1 MVRMNFVALKML
13 VADRAKYFGLIFA
26 IAFASFLLANQIS
39 IFIGIMTRPASQ
51 IQDVVDADI
60 WVMDPQ
66 TLYSDEVYPL
76 RDYDLYR
83 VRSVPGVEWAVPFYK
98 GLGRAKAPDGKFRTV
113 ILLGVDDATLVGA
126 PRRMLAGSI
135 YDLGRP
141 DAAII
146 DQAGFM
152 YFFPGEPL
160 QAGKTLQMNER
171 RVLIVGVSDASAP
184 FQSFPVLHTRYSQA
198 LGFVGRERT
207 LLSFVL
213 AKPAAGVSL
222 EEICRRIEAAT
233 GLRARSTAEFS
244 WDAFRFY
251 LQNTGIPVNFGITV
265 MIALIV
271 GTVIP
276 GQTFYI
282 FTVEN
287 LKQFGAL
294 KAIGVTNRRIV
305 AMILLQAAVVGA
317 TGYALGMGM
326 AAAFFSTTVNYLPTR
341 GIVFPWQV
349 MVGIAVVVLF
359 VVGLASLVSIRRV
372 LVLEPAVVFRG

>member
-1 MVRMNFVALKML
+1 MNFVALKML
-13 VADRAKYFGLIFA
+13 VADRSKYFSLIFA

-66 TLYSDEVYPL
+66 TLYSDEVYAL

-83 VRSVPGVEWAVPFYK
+83 IRSVPGVEWAVPLYK
-98 GLGRAKAPDGKFRTV
+98 GTGRAKGPDGRFRTV
-113 ILLGVDDATLVGA
+113 ILMGVDDATLVGA
-126 PRRMLAGSI
+126 PRKMLVGSI
-135 YDLGRP
+135 YGLDQP

-146 DQAGFM
+146 DKAGFQ
-152 YFFPGEPL
+152 YFFPGQPL
-160 QAGKTLQMNER
+160 QVGKTLQMNDR
-171 RVLIVGVSDASAP
+171 RVLIVGISDASAP
-184 FQSFPVLHTRYSQA
+184 FQSLPVLHTRYSQA
-198 LGFVGRERT
+198 LGFVGRERN

-213 AKPAAGVSL
+213 AKPLAGVSIQ
-222 EEICRRIEAAT
+222 EVCRRIEAAT
-233 GLRARSTAEFS
+233 GLRARSAVEFS

-251 LQNTGIPVNFGITV
+251 MRNTGIPVNFGITV

-271 GTVIP
+271 GSVVP

-282 FTVEN
+282 FTIEN

-305 AMILLQAAVVGA
+305 SMILLQAMIVGG

-326 AAAFFSTTVNYLPTR
+326 AAAFFASFLNYSPTR
-341 GIVFPWQV
+341 GIILPWQV
-349 MVGIAVVVLF
+349 MASIAVVVLF
-359 VVGLASLVSIRRV
+359 VVGLASLMSIRRV
-372 LVLEPAVVFRG
+372 LVLEPAVVFRS

>member
-1 MVRMNFVALKML
+1 MNFVALKML
-13 VADRAKYFGLIFA
+13 VADRSKYFSLIFA

-66 TLYSDEVYPL
+66 TLYSDEVYAL

-83 VRSVPGVEWAVPFYK
+83 IRSVPGVEWAVPLYK
-98 GLGRAKAPDGKFRTV
+98 GTGRAKGPDGRFRTV
-113 ILLGVDDATLVGA
+113 ILMGVDDATLVGA
-126 PRRMLAGSI
+126 PRKMLVGSI
-135 YDLGRP
+135 YGLDQP
-141 DAAII
+141 DGAII
-146 DQAGFM
+146 DKAGFQ
-152 YFFPGEPL
+152 YFFPGQPL
-160 QAGKTLQMNER
+160 QVGKTLQMNDR
-171 RVLIVGVSDASAP
+171 RVLIVGISDASAP

-198 LGFVGRERT
+198 LGFVGRERN

-213 AKPAAGVSL
+213 AKPSAGVSIQ
-222 EEICRRIEAAT
+222 EVCRRIEAAT
-233 GLRARSTAEFS
+233 GLRARSAAEFS

-251 LQNTGIPVNFGITV
+251 MRNTGIPVNFGITV

-271 GTVIP
+271 GSVVP

-282 FTVEN
+282 FTIEN

-305 AMILLQAAVVGA
+305 SMILLQAIIVGA
-317 TGYALGMGM
+317 TGYGLGMGM
-326 AAAFFSTTVNYLPTR
+326 AAAFFASFLNYSPTR
-341 GIVFPWQV
+341 GIILPWQV
-349 MVGIAVVVLF
+349 MAGIAVVVLF
-359 VVGLASLVSIRRV
+359 VVGLASLMSIRRV
-372 LVLEPAVVFRG
+372 LVLEPAVVFRS

>member
-1 MVRMNFVALKML
+1 MNFVALKML

-26 IAFASFLLANQIS
+26 IAFASFLLANQVG

-51 IQDVVDADI
+51 IRDVVDADI

-66 TLYSDEVYPL
+66 TLYSDEVYAL

-83 VRSVPGVEWAVPFYK
+83 VRSVPGVEWAVPLYK
-98 GLGRAKAPDGKFRTV
+98 GLGRAKAPDGRFRTV

-126 PRRMLAGSI
+126 PRKMLVGAV
-135 YDLGRP
+135 YDLRQP

-146 DQAGFM
+146 DKAGFQ

-160 QAGKTLQMNER
+160 QVGKTLQMNER
-171 RVLIVGVSDASAP
+171 RVLIAGISDASAP

-198 LGFVGRERT
+198 LGFVGRERN

-213 AKPAAGVSL
+213 AKPAPGVSGS
-222 EEICRRIEAAT
+222 EACQRIEAAT
-233 GLRARSTAEFS
+233 GLRARTSKEFS
-244 WDAFRFY
+244 WDAFLFY
-251 LQNTGIPVNFGITV
+251 LRNTGIPVNFGITV
-265 MIALIV
+265 MVALIV
-271 GTVIP
+271 GTVVA

-282 FTVEN
+282 FTIEN

-294 KAIGVTNRRIV
+294 KAIGVTNRRIIS
-305 AMILLQAAVVGA
+305 MILLQALVVGG
-317 TGYALGMGM
+317 TGYAIGMGM
-326 AAAFFSTTVNYLPTR
+326 AAAFFSSFLSYGPTR
-341 GIVFPWQV
+341 GIVLPWQV
-349 MVGIAVVVLF
+349 MAGIAGVILF
-359 VVGLASLVSIRRV
+359 VVALASLMSIRRV

>member
-1 MVRMNFVALKML
+1 MNFVALKML
-13 VADRAKYFGLIFA
+13 VADRSKYFSLIFA

-66 TLYSDEVYPL
+66 TLYSDEVYAL

-83 VRSVPGVEWAVPFYK
+83 IRSVPGVEWAVPLYK
-98 GLGRAKAPDGKFRTV
+98 GTGRAKGPDGRFRTV
-113 ILLGVDDATLVGA
+113 ILMGVDDATLVGA
-126 PRRMLAGSI
+126 PRKMLVGSI
-135 YDLGRP
+135 YGLDQP

-146 DQAGFM
+146 DKAGFQ
-152 YFFPGEPL
+152 YFFSGQPL
-160 QAGKTLQMNER
+160 QVGKALQMNDR
-171 RVLIVGVSDASAP
+171 RVLIVGISDASAP

-198 LGFVGRERT
+198 LGFVGRERN

-213 AKPAAGVSL
+213 AKPSAGVSIQ
-222 EEICRRIEAAT
+222 EVCRRIEAAT
-233 GLRARSTAEFS
+233 GLRARSAAEFS

-251 LQNTGIPVNFGITV
+251 MRNTGIPVNFGITV

-271 GTVIP
+271 GTVVP

-282 FTVEN
+282 FTIEN

-294 KAIGVTNRRIV
+294 KAIGVTNGRIV
-305 AMILLQAAVVGA
+305 SMILLQAMVVGG

-326 AAAFFSTTVNYLPTR
+326 AAAFFASFLNYSPTR
-341 GIVFPWQV
+341 GIILPWQV
-349 MVGIAVVVLF
+349 MAGIAVVVLF
-359 VVGLASLVSIRRV
+359 VVGLASLMSIRRV
-372 LVLEPAVVFRG
+372 LVLEPAVVFRS

>member
-1 MVRMNFVALKML
+1 MNFVALKML
-13 VADRAKYFGLIFA
+13 VADRGKYFSLIFA

-66 TLYSDEVYPL
+66 TLYSDEVYAL

-83 VRSVPGVEWAVPFYK
+83 LRSVPGVEWAVPLYK
-98 GLGRAKAPDGKFRTV
+98 GTGRAKGPDGRFRTV
-113 ILLGVDDATLVGA
+113 ILMGIDDATLVGA
-126 PRRMLAGSI
+126 PRKMLVGSI
-135 YDLGRP
+135 YGLDQP

-146 DQAGFM
+146 DKAGFQ
-152 YFFPGEPL
+152 YFFPGQPL
-160 QAGKTLQMNER
+160 QVGKTLQMNDR
-171 RVLIVGVSDASAP
+171 RVLIVGISDASAP
-184 FQSFPVLHTRYSQA
+184 FQSLPVLHTRYSQA
-198 LGFVGRERT
+198 LGFVGRERN

-213 AKPAAGVSL
+213 AKPLAGVSIQ
-222 EEICRRIEAAT
+222 EVCRRIEAAT
-233 GLRARSTAEFS
+233 GLRARSGAEFS

-251 LQNTGIPVNFGITV
+251 MRNTGIPVNFGITV

-271 GTVIP
+271 GTVVP

-282 FTVEN
+282 FTIEN

-305 AMILLQAAVVGA
+305 SMILLQAMVVGA
-317 TGYALGMGM
+317 TGYAFGMGM
-326 AAAFFSTTVNYLPTR
+326 AAAFFASFLNYSPTR
-341 GIVFPWQV
+341 GIILPWQV
-349 MVGIAVVVLF
+349 MASIAVVVLF
-359 VVGLASLVSIRRV
+359 VVGLASLMSIRRV
-372 LVLEPAVVFRG
+372 LVLEPAVVFRS

>member
-1 MVRMNFVALKML
+1 MNFVALKML
-13 VADRAKYFGLIFA
+13 VSDRAKYFSLIFA

-39 IFIGIMTRPASQ
+39 IFIGIMARPSSQ
-51 IQDVVDADI
+51 VQDVVDADI

-66 TLYSDEVYPL
+66 TLYDGEVYSL

-83 VRSVPGVEWAVPFYK
+83 VRSVPGVEWAVPLYK
-98 GLGRAKAPDGKFRTV
+98 GLGRAKGPDGKFRTV
-113 ILLGVDDATLVGA
+113 ILLGVNDATLVGA
-126 PRRMLAGSI
+126 PRKMLLGSI
-135 YDLGRP
+135 YDLDRP

-146 DQAGFM
+146 DNAGFQ

-160 QAGKTLQMNER
+160 QVGKTLEMNER
-171 RVLIVGVSDASAP
+171 RVLIVGISDASAP

-198 LGFVGRERT
+198 VGFVGRERN

-213 AKPAAGVSL
+213 AKPAAGMTVA
-222 EEICRRIEAAT
+222 EVCRRIEAAT
-233 GLRARSTAEFS
+233 GLKARSTAEFS
-244 WDAFRFY
+244 WDAFLFY
-251 LQNTGIPVNFGITV
+251 IRNTGIPVNFGITV

-305 AMILLQAAVVGA
+305 GMILLQAIVVGS
-317 TGYALGMGM
+317 TGYALGMGIT
-326 AAAFFSTTVNYLPTR
+326 AAFFARTVNYLPTR

-349 MVGIAVVVLF
+349 MAGIAVVVLF
-359 VVGLASLVSIRRV
+359 VVGLASLISIRRV

>member
-1 MVRMNFVALKML
+1 VNFVALKML
-13 VADRAKYFGLIFA
+13 VADRAKYFSLIFA
-26 IAFASFLLANQIS
+26 IAFASFLLANQVS

-66 TLYSDEVYPL
+66 TLYGDEVYAL

-83 VRSVPGVEWAVPFYK
+83 VRSVPGVEWAVPLYK
-98 GLGRAKAPDGKFRTV
+98 GNGRAKGPDGRFRTV
-113 ILLGVDDATLVGA
+113 ILMGLDDATLVGA
-126 PRRMLAGSI
+126 PRKMLVGSLQ
-135 YDLGRP
+135 DLDQP

-146 DQAGFM
+146 DKAGYL
-152 YFFPGEPL
+152 YFFPGQPL
-160 QAGKTLQMNER
+160 EVGKTLQMNER
-171 RVLIVGVSDASAP
+171 RVLIVGISDASAP

-198 LGFVGRERT
+198 LGFVGRERN

-213 AKPAAGVSL
+213 AKPTPGTPV
-222 EEICRRIEAAT
+222 EKVCKGIEAAT

-244 WDAFRFY
+244 LDAFLFY
-251 LQNTGIPVNFGITV
+251 LRNTGIPVNFGITV
-265 MIALIV
+265 IIALVV

-282 FTVEN
+282 FTVES

-305 AMILLQAAVVGA
+305 GMILLQALVVGG
-317 TGYALGMGM
+317 TGYALGMGIT
-326 AAAFFSTTVNYLPTR
+326 AAFFARTMNYLPTR
-341 GIVFPWQV
+341 GIIFPWQV
-349 MVGIAVVVLF
+349 MAAVGVVVLV
-359 VVGLASLVSIRRV
+359 VVGLASLISVRRV

>member
-1 MVRMNFVALKML
+1 MNFVALKML
-13 VADRAKYFGLIFA
+13 VADRAKYFSLIFA

-66 TLYSDEVYPL
+66 TLYSDEVYAL

-83 VRSVPGVEWAVPFYK
+83 VRSVPGVEWAVPLYK
-98 GLGRAKAPDGKFRTV
+98 GTGRAKGPDGRFRTV
-113 ILLGVDDATLVGA
+113 ILMGVDDASLVGA
-126 PRRMLAGSI
+126 PRKMLVGSI
-135 YDLGRP
+135 YDLNQP

-146 DQAGFM
+146 DKAGFQ
-152 YFFPGEPL
+152 YFFPDQPLHVGE
-160 QAGKTLQMNER
+160 TLQMNEK
-171 RVLIVGVSDASAP
+171 RVLIVGISDASAP

-198 LGFVGRERT
+198 LGFVGRERN

-213 AKPAAGVSL
+213 AKPLAGVSI
-222 EEICRRIEAAT
+222 EELCQRIETAT
-233 GLRARSTAEFS
+233 GLRARSAAEFS

-251 LQNTGIPVNFGITV
+251 MQNTGIPVNFGITV

-271 GTVIP
+271 GTVVP

-282 FTVEN
+282 FTMES
-287 LKQFGAL
+287 LKEFGAL

-305 AMILLQAAVVGA
+305 SMILLQAMVVGS

-326 AAAFFSTTVNYLPTR
+326 AAVFFASFLNYPPTR
-341 GIVFPWQV
+341 GIILPWQV
-349 MVGIAVVVLF
+349 MASIAVVVLF
-359 VVGLASLVSIRRV
+359 VVGLASLMSIRRV
-372 LVLEPAVVFRG
+372 LVLEPAVVFRS

>member
-1 MVRMNFVALKML
+1 MNFVALKML
-13 VADRAKYFGLIFA
+13 VSDRAKYFSLIFA

-39 IFIGIMTRPASQ
+39 IFIGIMARPSSQ
-51 IQDVVDADI
+51 VQDVVDADI

-66 TLYSDEVYPL
+66 TLYDGEVYSL

-83 VRSVPGVEWAVPFYK
+83 VRSVPGVEWAVPLYK
-98 GLGRAKAPDGKFRTV
+98 GLGRAKGPDGKFRTV
-113 ILLGVDDATLVGA
+113 ILLGVNDATLVGA
-126 PRRMLAGSI
+126 PRKMLLGSI
-135 YDLGRP
+135 YDLDRP

-146 DQAGFM
+146 DNAGFQ

-160 QAGKTLQMNER
+160 QVGKTLEMNER
-171 RVLIVGVSDASAP
+171 RVLIVGISDASAP

-198 LGFVGRERT
+198 LGFVGRERN

-213 AKPAAGVSL
+213 AKPAAGMTVA
-222 EEICRRIEAAT
+222 EVCRRIEAAT
-233 GLRARSTAEFS
+233 GLKARSTAEFS
-244 WDAFRFY
+244 WDAFLFY
-251 LQNTGIPVNFGITV
+251 IRNTGIPVNFGITV

-305 AMILLQAAVVGA
+305 GMILLQAFVVGS
-317 TGYALGMGM
+317 TGYALGMGIT
-326 AAAFFSTTVNYLPTR
+326 AAFFARTVNYLPTR

-349 MVGIAVVVLF
+349 MAGIAVVVLF
-359 VVGLASLVSIRRV
+359 VVGLASLISIRRV